1 MPSLSAASRFSSL
14 SSQFPSQVRQVCITV
29 CLKLASNQILTV
41 NLDASNRCSEVDG
54 FRAGS

>member
-1 MPSLSAASRFSSL
+1 MPSSSAASRFSSL
-14 SSQFPSQVRQVCITV
+14 SSPLPSQVRQVHITV
-29 CLKLASNQILTV
+29 CLKLASNQVLTV

>member
-1 MPSLSAASRFSSL
+1 MPSSLAASRFSSL
-14 SSQFPSQVRQVCITV
+14 SSQLPSQVRQVRITV
-29 CLKLASNQILTV
+29 CLKLASNQVLTL